1 MRLSNVVRLYR
12 VRLRSRLV
20 QEAFALSGIA
30 VGVALLFASQVAS
43 TSLTGSIQQITE
55 GIVGNMRFQL
65 AARAPE
71 GFDQRLLGRVKALPG
86 VSAALPVLEVRL
98 NMVGPAGERA
108 VDLLGAEPQLAEQA
122 GPLVRQFSYARLAG
136 LQALAVTAPVAR
148 AVGVASLGRVTLQI
162 GSLAPTAFVGATLTT
177 QNVGALADSP
187 IALAPLR
194 YVQQLARMSGRVT
207 SIFVS
212 AGPGDDREVRSG
224 LARLA
229 AASALNLR
237 PADFEAQLFRQ
248 AAGPTNQSTLLFSA
262 ISALVGF
269 LFAFNAILLTVP
281 QRRNLVEDLRLDGYS
296 AGMIARILLF
306 DALVLGVCAS
316 LAGLALGELLSV
328 ELFSANPGYLSLGFP
343 VGSQRIVTWQS
354 VAIALGG
361 GIVAAVVGVLAPLR
375 REMLAP
381 LSSALSRPQRSR
393 GRVLPAL
400 VVGIACLAGTT
411 AILLADPQAAIV
423 GIVCLLAALL
433 LLLPVALAGVVAVL
447 TRLRRFISGVA
458 PYLAVIELRSRA
470 NRARALAIGATGAI
484 AVFGSVAIQGAH
496 GNLQQ
501 GLDRLVRQLNANAQL
516 WVVPPGEG
524 NLLATAPFP
533 APDVSALRSVPGV
546 SAVEPV
552 LGGLLDYE
560 DRRVWVLGAPPGAS
574 QPIPPSQL
582 LGGGLATADARIRA
596 GGWAVVSQALAQEH
610 HLRVGQSFELP
621 SPQPLRLRVAA
632 LSTNLGWPP
641 GAIIL
646 SSADYARAWASADP
660 SAYYVKLDPGVS
672 PQQARARLQR
682 ALGSRSGLGVET
694 SRQRELRQRAASRQ
708 GLARLTQISWLVLIA
723 AVLAMGAA
731 MGSMVW
737 QRRRQL
743 ADLKVDGFRRGE
755 LWRSLLLE
763 SVLLLGTGCSIG
775 AVFGIYGQLLLS
787 HALATVT
794 GFPVVFSADVSTA
807 LLSFLAV
814 TAVAVAIVAIPGH
827 VAARARAAISLQ
839 E

>member
-71 GFDQRLLGRVKALPG
+71 GFDQQLLGQVQDLPG

-98 NMVGPAGERA
+98 NMVGPAGSRA
-108 VDLLGAEPQLAEQA
+108 VDLLGAEPELAEQA
-122 GPLVRQFSYARLAG
+122 GPLVRQFSYARLAS

-148 AVGVASLGRVTLQI
+148 AVGVASLGKVTLQI

-177 QNVGALADSP
+177 QNIGALADSP
-187 IALAPLR
+187 IALGPLR
-194 YVQQLARMSGRVT
+194 YVQHLARMSGRVT

-212 AGPGDDREVRSG
+212 PRPGDDREVRSG

-237 PADFEAQLFRQ
+237 PADFEAKLFTQ

-296 AGMIARILLF
+296 AEMIARILLF
-306 DALVLGVCAS
+306 DALVLGVSAS
-316 LAGLALGELLSV
+316 LVGLALGELLSL

-361 GIVAAVVGVLAPLR
+361 GIVAAIFGVLAPLR

-381 LSSALSRPQRSR
+381 LSSALARPERS
-393 GRVLPAL
+393 GGSVVVAL

-411 AILLADPQAAIV
+411 VILLADPQAAIV

-447 TRLRRFISGVA
+447 VRLRRFISGVA

-470 NRARALAIGATGAI
+470 NRARALAISATGAI

-496 GNLQQ
+496 SNLQQ
-501 GLDRLVRQLNANAQL
+501 GLDRLVHQLNTNAQL

-533 APDVSALRSVPGV
+533 APDVAALRSVRGV

-582 LGGGLATADARIRA
+582 LGGGLATAVARIRA

-621 SPQPLRLRVAA
+621 SPRPLRLRVAA

-646 SSADYARAWASADP
+646 SSSDYARAWASADP
-660 SAYYVKLDPGVS
+660 SAYYVKLAPGVS
-672 PQQARARLQR
+672 PQQVRALLQR
-682 ALGSRSGLGVET
+682 ALGPGSGLGVET
-694 SRQRELRQRAASRQ
+694 SRRRELRQRAASRQ

-794 GFPVVFSADVSTA
+794 GFPVVFSADLSTA
-807 LLSFLAV
+807 LISFLAV

-827 VAARARAAISLQ
+827 VAARARAAVSLQ